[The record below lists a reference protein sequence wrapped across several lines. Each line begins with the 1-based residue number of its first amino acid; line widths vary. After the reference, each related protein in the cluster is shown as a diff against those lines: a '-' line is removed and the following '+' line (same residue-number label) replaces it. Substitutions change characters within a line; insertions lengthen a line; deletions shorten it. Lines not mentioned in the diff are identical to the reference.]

1 MHLSYIIYLLVP
13 VGSIPEL
20 PAESCKEI
28 KASEGRQ
35 AVSDKY
41 WFDSLI
47 PGKVIL
53 AHCDMEAEGETAYLI
68 QFLSQCV
75 KYFFSQRN
83 EIEENNVFVPVVC
96 FNFSCSC
103 LWF

>member
-1 MHLSYIIYLLVP
+1 MHLYYIIHVLVP

-20 PAESCKEI
+20 PVESCKEI

-35 AVSDKY
+35 AVSGKY

-53 AHCDMEAEGETAYLI
+53 AHCNMETEGGTPYLI
-68 QFLSQCV
+68 NLFKFCNVLSN
-75 KYFFSQRN
+75 FFAA
-83 EIEENNVFVPVVC
+83 I
-96 FNFSCSC
+96 
-103 LWF
+103 